1 MSVNRKV
8 TVPVGKTAIRY
19 EPSFRR
25 RNYNAS
31 GSHEA
36 TSGASSPAQK
46 SKVSRSRV
54 TPTGL
59 PKAAS
64 ACLASV
70 SGSANRLPGPRM
82 PYGFEKV
89 PTYVISQALNLGVV
103 YKAST
108 VVEAIEDWI
117 QKYST
122 D

>member
-1 MSVNRKV
+1 
-8 TVPVGKTAIRY
+8 
-19 EPSFRR
+19 
-25 RNYNAS
+25 
-31 GSHEA
+31 
-36 TSGASSPAQK
+36 
-46 SKVSRSRV
+46 
-54 TPTGL
+54 
-59 PKAAS
+59 
-64 ACLASV
+64 
-70 SGSANRLPGPRM
+70 M